1 MVMATSCRTATARL
15 CRAPGFR
22 RTMSPSPPSIRR
34 RTDSLIWRTESA
46 AQSSAIISGAPAH
59 SPHASHR
66 RSAAELPEPRGTGA
80 RLARLVPAAQ
90 RGLERDLLVR
100 DGDGAVAF
108 GDDQRLQAEG
118 ILGEP
123 ECVGGRRP

>member
-22 RTMSPSPPSIRR
+22 RTISRSPASIRR

-46 AQSSAIISGAPAH
+46 AQSSAGISGDPART
-59 SPHASHR
+59 PHASR
-66 RSAAELPEPRGTGA
+66 RRPALEFPEPGRAGA
-80 RLARLVPAAQ
+80 GLARLVRAGQ

-100 DGDGAVAF
+100 DDDGTFAL
-108 GDDQRLQAEG
+108 GDDQGLQAEG
-118 ILGEP
+118 
-123 ECVGGRRP
+123 